1 MDNVCVREGSAMTG
15 PWIRLYFTPFF
26 RSREAT
32 HWSVRD
38 ESEKTRPDSR
48 SCTVATVE
56 RGHRRQKTR
65 RFSAFRVLDQAYLEK
80 GARYSAHS
88 RWREAA
94 PFNELLSR
102 MIFLA

>member
-1 MDNVCVREGSAMTG
+1 MTG

-65 RFSAFRVLDQAYLEK
+65 RFSAFRVLDPAYLEK
-80 GARYSAHS
+80 GLDTVPIVAGAKRLRSTSFYP
-88 RWREAA
+88 E
-94 PFNELLSR
+94 
-102 MIFLA
+102 